1 MSTASASALVAT
13 RAGHRPCTRPS
24 APARRSLAP
33 RPVAALDQRVP
44 SRGAGCD
51 HAGRGRSRLRCARA
65 WPPSRAST
73 GSTRP
78 SSAAA
83 RPAWPAGRRTPHGSS
98 VGSAWQRIL
107 RRCRGCAR
115 HRWPLRGSSG
125 CGWVTGRL
133 PGGFRVWWRRLHNNS
148 EEDLDDTHLMRM
160 AGRFSR
166 RVRGFAKAHGIPVI
180 DCGRGE
186 RKHRIAEEYL
196 ATHTVGVGVFL
207 ILVARAAATVWEVK
221 RSTQGVIGNI
231 AKKTAYVNHYSFHI
245 MDPDWGHLTVKM
257 SGHPPFG
264 AQVILNGHEWVACQ
278 AQTAGIGYTK
288 EGNCFTAV
296 ADPQALAQ
304 VADTLSQPATAG
316 RLSQVCERWIYSAC
330 LCFGLDADEQ
340 ARSGFRYAYSVYQ
353 VEYSRN

>member
-1 MSTASASALVAT
+1 MSTASA
-13 RAGHRPCTRPS
+13 S

-115 HRWPLRGSSG
+115 HRRPLRGSSG

-160 AGRFSR
+160 AGRFS
-166 RVRGFAKAHGIPVI
+166 
-180 DCGRGE
+180 
-186 RKHRIAEEYL
+186 
-196 ATHTVGVGVFL
+196 
-207 ILVARAAATVWEVK
+207 
-221 RSTQGVIGNI
+221 
-231 AKKTAYVNHYSFHI
+231 
-245 MDPDWGHLTVKM
+245 
-257 SGHPPFG
+257 
-264 AQVILNGHEWVACQ
+264 HEWVACQ

-288 EGNCFTAV
+288 EGDCFTAV

-316 RLSQVCERWIYSAC
+316 HLSQVCERWIYSAC

-353 VEYSRN
+353 VEYSRNLLFGSGAQMDRVFNTLVDRTRSRLDVPTLRTLFGA